1 MVGFQTRGGKNHHIR
16 PFTSFSRNLGVGF
29 QILNDLKDWRGDE
42 ENQRRSGQDVLAA
55 RPTLLL
61 ALAID
66 GTEVQQRE
74 SLTQMMSQSERSSED
89 LIRIREIFDSVGVI
103 KKAETLVEKYQY
115 RASDIAD
122 SVENADLKQVLQ
134 FLVDTVLDE
143 PELIEAEK
151 ESLLLPVIEV
161 A

>member
-1 MVGFQTRGGKNHHIR
+1 MI
-16 PFTSFSRNLGVGF
+16 TSLSRNLGVGF

-66 GTEVQQRE
+66 GTETQQRE

-89 LIRIREIFDSVGVI
+89 LFRIREIFDAVGVI
-103 KKAETLVEKYQY
+103 EKAETLVEKYRY

-134 FLVDTVLDE
+134 FLVNTVLDE
-143 PELIEAEK
+143 PELAEAEK
-151 ESLLLPVIEV
+151 ESSLLPVIEV